1 MRSIYDQEMREIQR
15 DSIHMCNLAAET
27 LQDVMDAVRRRDFN
41 VVDRV
46 LEQDYT
52 LRQMRMAI
60 NERVMRMIATQ
71 HPVAVDLRKL
81 FYLVHT
87 ADEMERIGY
96 QAAGIGRAMMR
107 EQYGKVP
114 LLDDIFRM
122 SERVGHYARAR
133 AHLFA
138 GRGCRGHEGRAANG
152 RRGGRDLRA
161 DLPRVHRPPGRASGA
176 GQRDND
182 RHQHCAVPR
191 TRRRPCGQLGA
202 VVALFQRGAG
212 RNRRRDRLGEKKREG
227 RIHASFFLP
236 LGKMWEER
244 RGRGKGVAVRVEA
257 ARFAAQG
264 EGSAQEGEPPS
275 WPVCAEMTL
284 RVQGSPKS
292 SRGMLER
299 SEGGGMKVL

>member
-27 LQDVMDAVRRRDFN
+27 LQDVLDAVRRRDFN

-122 SERVGHYARAR
+122 SERVG
-133 AHLFA
+133 
-138 GRGCRGHEGRAANG
+138 
-152 RRGGRDLRA
+152 
-161 DLPRVHRPPGRASGA
+161 
-176 GQRDND
+176 
-182 RHQHCAVPR
+182 
-191 TRRRPCGQLGA
+191 T
-202 VVALFQRGAG
+202 
-212 RNRRRDRLGEKKREG
+212 
-227 RIHASFFLP
+227 
-236 LGKMWEER
+236 
-244 RGRGKGVAVRVEA
+244 
-257 ARFAAQG
+257 
-264 EGSAQEGEPPS
+264 
-275 WPVCAEMTL
+275 
-284 RVQGSPKS
+284 
-292 SRGMLER
+292 MLER
-299 SEGGGMKVL
+299 VLTCSLGEDAEGMKAVLRMDDDVDVICEQI

>member
-122 SERVGHYARAR
+122 SERVGTMLERVLTCSLGEDAEGMKAVLQMDDEVDVMNVRRAFQKNDIKNPLWV
-133 AHLFA
+133 AA
-138 GRGCRGHEGRAANG
+138 SGAEGLEMLRSGDIPRERRLVLLDLNLPRMNG
-152 RRGGRDLRA
+152 IEFLRELRA
-161 DLPRVHRPPGRASGA
+161 DPVLRLTP
-176 GQRDND
+176 
-182 RHQHCAVPR
+182 
-191 TRRRPCGQLGA
+191 
-202 VVALFQRGAG
+202 VVVLTTSDDE
-212 RNRRRDRLGEKKREG
+212 RDRVNAYDLN
-227 RIHASFFLP
+227 
-236 LGKMWEER
+236 
-244 RGRGKGVAVRVEA
+244 VAGYILKPMTFKAFVDAMATLDRYWTLVEY
-257 ARFAAQG
+257 
-264 EGSAQEGEPPS
+264 P
-275 WPVCAEMTL
+275 
-284 RVQGSPKS
+284 
-292 SRGMLER
+292 
-299 SEGGGMKVL
+299 